1 MSSRD
6 ERKSGRH
13 RDASPEYAERKR
25 KRDDKTDKKEK
36 KEKDRGRREK
46 DRDGRDGRDGR
57 LDRDRDRDRGDR
69 GDRDRDREDRKR
81 RSDRS
86 PEPPASPPKVAK
98 PATNWRE
105 EADEGEDL
113 RAHSDDE
120 EAAARKLEESR
131 KRRAAMMTQAKEEKA
146 EKAEKADNNKVDAP
160 EASRTSDREP
170 AVDSNGRADAGSG
183 EGNEEAKKDHDDGG
197 GDMFDLTQDA
207 KELKAGQ
214 KRTQNIAT
222 TGASTEDW
230 DDEEGYYVAQVGELL
245 ESRYLVQDTVSG
257 RGVFSNVVKA
267 KDTKTEGEPLV
278 ALKIIRSNDMM
289 KKAAEKEVE
298 ILQTLNNADK
308 ANKRHIVRLIETFYY
323 RKHIFMVFECM
334 AEDLRGALKKY
345 TKNRGMSL
353 PAVRAYTK
361 QLLIGVR
368 HMHKFSIIHADLKPD
383 NILISQ
389 DNNVVKLCDFGT
401 AIEQKDIS
409 VSPYLMSRF
418 YRPAEVILGCEYGV
432 PVDVWA
438 LACTLY
444 EIFTG
449 KTLLQGKTNNDM
461 LKRIMDLKGKI
472 PKNVIKK
479 GAVWKNHFDENLDF
493 KFIDKDSMTGEE
505 ITRVITDN
513 NCKRELKEF
522 LLDRVGSE
530 KQKSQERE
538 DQQYVKKTIHF
549 ADLLDKMLALDPD
562 KRITA
567 DDALRHHFVED
578 PKALK
583 AAGAAGT
590 PGKR

>member
-1 MSSRD
+1 
-6 ERKSGRH
+6 
-13 RDASPEYAERKR
+13 
-25 KRDDKTDKKEK
+25 
-36 KEKDRGRREK
+36 
-46 DRDGRDGRDGR
+46 
-57 LDRDRDRDRGDR
+57 
-69 GDRDRDREDRKR
+69 
-81 RSDRS
+81 
-86 PEPPASPPKVAK
+86 
-98 PATNWRE
+98 
-105 EADEGEDL
+105 
-113 RAHSDDE
+113 
-120 EAAARKLEESR
+120 
-131 KRRAAMMTQAKEEKA
+131 MMTQAKEEKP
-146 EKAEKADNNKVDAP
+146 EKVEKEDAP
-160 EASRTSDREP
+160 PVART
-170 AVDSNGRADAGSG
+170 ADGDAKAPTEKGPG
-183 EGNEEAKKDHDDGG
+183 DEEAADEVSKKEKDDG
-197 GDMFDLTQDA
+197 GDMFDLTLDA

-230 DDEEGYYVAQVGELL
+230 DDEEGYYAAQVGELL

-308 ANKRHIVRLIETFYY
+308 ANKRHIVRLIDTFYY

-368 HMHKFSIIHADLKPD
+368 HMHKFNIIHADLKPD

-389 DNNVVKLCDFGT
+389 DNNIVKLCDFGT
-401 AIEQKDIS
+401 AIEQKDTS

-479 GAVWKNHFDENLDF
+479 GAVWKNHFDENLEF
-493 KFIDKDSMTGEE
+493 KFLDKDSMTGEE
-505 ITRVITDN
+505 ITRVVTDN

-522 LLDRVGSE
+522 LLDRVGPD

-567 DDALRHHFVED
+567 EDALRHHFVED

-583 AAGAAGT
+583 AAGAGT